1 MSWDLGLVPK
11 YGCGGDV
18 AKGTDGMS
26 LVMS

>member
-11 YGCGGDV
+11 YGCGGEV
-18 AKGTDGMS
+18 GKGTDETS